1 MPAVGVTATV
11 PDPDPSAPSD
21 AHPYA
26 TLGNQKV
33 TPRRLEMVT
42 VGHGFAPLHRSGMS
56 SMFGKRTLTA
66 AIGLGLALG
75 PLFVNVA
82 IAGASLSLRVDDRIA
97 VDASRLS
104 TLQAGIRSA
113 SAPPQPKEPTSPT
126 VVPLGAEN
134 PAVDPAPPAQ
144 ERGQSQ
150 FPDLYG
156 GLEVTNDGSR
166 VVVYLTQLNPQVESA
181 IRGSAPASEFT
192 FVRTPHPAGW
202 YDSLT
207 QQISDDDD
215 ALKASG
221 VQLIEW
227 GDADLASGRL
237 IVQVL
242 DLTPAKASLL
252 EARYGAGNLLL
263 ENGAGLPIVTIG
275 PPRANDSAPWNG
287 GDFITD
293 ALSFDCSSGFGAH
306 RAVQYMIT
314 AGHCFQRGR
323 QILNGSG
330 GQSDLMH
337 GQLFGNFMPLGPVT
351 SKAGGNLDA
360 EIITTSAFGGSSKLV
375 YAGSSTSSERDAVS
389 GTIVTPR
396 GRQVCQDGAF
406 EGEICGL
413 VVRNSNPICINT
425 PDGRFCHIHKAVNTT
440 GRIAVGQG
448 DSGGPVFRF
457 EGSLLKATGIV
468 TAQAPGGRNCPT
480 YQGPHGDR
488 GRLCSSTLYYTS
500 IQPILSHF
508 RLNINR

>member
-1 MPAVGVTATV
+1 M
-11 PDPDPSAPSD
+11 
-21 AHPYA
+21 
-26 TLGNQKV
+26 
-33 TPRRLEMVT
+33 
-42 VGHGFAPLHRSGMS
+42 
-56 SMFGKRTLTA
+56 
-66 AIGLGLALG
+66 
-75 PLFVNVA
+75 
-82 IAGASLSLRVDDRIA
+82 
-97 VDASRLS
+97 
-104 TLQAGIRSA
+104 
-113 SAPPQPKEPTSPT
+113 
-126 VVPLGAEN
+126 
-134 PAVDPAPPAQ
+134 
-144 ERGQSQ
+144 
-150 FPDLYG
+150 
-156 GLEVTNDGSR
+156 
-166 VVVYLTQLNPQVESA
+166 ESA

-207 QQISDDDD
+207 QQISTDDD

-242 DLTPAKASLL
+242 DLTPAKASIL

-263 ENGAGLPIVTIG
+263 ENGASLPTLTIGG

-293 ALSFDCSSGFGAH
+293 ALTGDCSSGYGAH

-323 QILNGSG
+323 QILNGSTT
-330 GQSDLMH
+330 QSDLMN

-360 EIITTSAFGGSSKLV
+360 EIIRTSAFGGSSKLV

-425 PDGRFCHIHKAVNTT
+425 NDGRFCHIHKAVNTK

-457 EGSLLKATGIV
+457 QGSLLKATGIV
-468 TAQAPGGRNCPT
+468 TAQGPASNCPT
-480 YQGPHGDR
+480 YQGPHGDL
-488 GRLCSSTLYYTS
+488 GRQCSSILYYTT
-500 IQPILSHF
+500 IQTILSHF
-508 RLNINR
+508 GLTINT